1 MENKF
6 TDPKIDL
13 LFKQILDIEKEVVSY
28 NEKLENSIK
37 KEKQSLNKTIKK
49 YGELQESIQNSSKN
63 IKNITKSIVK
73 IKTNDKNT
81 ADLISS
87 STEFLINTGA
97 ELFSN
102 WKTNK
107 AKKKHNE
114 RVLEMKDE
122 YEKNN
127 AKLKNKRKS
136 ILKKQLPAKKEIALR
151 KRKILESALK
161 QFQSQTE
168 KVLIEIKDC
177 FIPINQLNNSKSI
190 LTKNNSNIKI
200 LINSIYANLK
210 AKYYLDL
217 FDGWEKDEIDPNVEI
232 ITIED
237 AYLQT
242 FNNVIEVNYYKN
254 IDLLENDLSLP
265 ASILSIYSMVQF
277 LKSKKTKQHLNSI
290 TKIFYEKI
298 STLNRKGKKRLSGF
312 ENQYL
317 FKNQYYVKLFEKDK
331 AREKAKRNKIIKYVI
346 LAVFVALII
355 YWLFF

>member
-107 AKKKHNE
+107 AKKKT
-114 RVLEMKDE
+114 
-122 YEKNN
+122 
-127 AKLKNKRKS
+127 
-136 ILKKQLPAKKEIALR
+136 Q
-151 KRKILESALK
+151 
-161 QFQSQTE
+161 
-168 KVLIEIKDC
+168 
-177 FIPINQLNNSKSI
+177 
-190 LTKNNSNIKI
+190 
-200 LINSIYANLK
+200 
-210 AKYYLDL
+210 
-217 FDGWEKDEIDPNVEI
+217 
-232 ITIED
+232 
-237 AYLQT
+237 
-242 FNNVIEVNYYKN
+242 
-254 IDLLENDLSLP
+254 
-265 ASILSIYSMVQF
+265 
-277 LKSKKTKQHLNSI
+277 
-290 TKIFYEKI
+290 
-298 STLNRKGKKRLSGF
+298 
-312 ENQYL
+312 
-317 FKNQYYVKLFEKDK
+317 
-331 AREKAKRNKIIKYVI
+331 
-346 LAVFVALII
+346 
-355 YWLFF
+355 